1 MKRAAAHDGFAMRG
15 RAFVGWVRWFLLV
28 TGVLALTYVSVTL
41 LRATLYQKAAAATL
55 EEQVSSQEQRRV
67 SQTPALAVTREG
79 DVLGRIE
86 IPRLGVRVAI
96 LEGTSSRTL
105 RLGVGHITGTALP
118 GSAGNIGI
126 AGHRDTYFRALKDAR
141 ANDEIQIQTAA
152 GVSLYKVDW
161 VKVVAPGDT
170 EVLASSTESALTLV
184 TCYPFYYIGA
194 SPKRFVVHAQ
204 RIEQE

>member
-1 MKRAAAHDGFAMRG
+1 MRG